1 MPALHCSE
9 LHCIIASHCM
19 HCIAQVALKTVV
31 ADFSTFEIIKMQ
43 GNTKERAPMKA
54 GPFGKIVADFPDGSE
69 TVDYANLM
77 LEPKPVQKKKKKQ
90 KTNKTKKHVL
100 KRPAVC
106 KKPAAAAAAPATEDE
121 EEGEEEEGEED
132 EEEEVDED
140 EWVPGAFEAPAALAL
155 PSAPVPLAAAPE
167 DCFDCMQCN

>member
-43 GNTKERAPMKA
+43 GNTEERAPMKA
-54 GPFGKIVADFPDGSE
+54 GPFGKIVADFPDGPE
-69 TVDYANLM
+69 TVDYANLL
-77 LEPKPVQKKKKKQ
+77 LEPKPVQKKPAA
-90 KTNKTKKHVL
+90 NKHVL

-106 KKPAAAAAAPATEDE
+106 KKPAAAAAAPPTEDE
-121 EEGEEEEGEED
+121 EEGEEEEGDED
-132 EEEEVDED
+132 EEEELDDGGSDRE
-140 EWVPGAFEAPAALAL
+140 FEAPAALAL
-155 PSAPVPLAAAPE
+155 PSAPVPLPAAPQ

>member
-1 MPALHCSE
+1 
-9 LHCIIASHCM
+9 M

-43 GNTKERAPMKA
+43 GNTEERAPMKA

-90 KTNKTKKHVL
+90 KKKKNKKKKTNKTKKHVL

-106 KKPAAAAAAPATEDE
+106 KKPAAAAAATATEDEEEGEE

-155 PSAPVPLAAAPE
+155 PSVPVPLAAAPE

>member
-1 MPALHCSE
+1 
-9 LHCIIASHCM
+9 M

-43 GNTKERAPMKA
+43 GNTEERAPMKA

-77 LEPKPVQKKKKKQ
+77 LEPKPVQKKKKKKNKKK

-106 KKPAAAAAAPATEDE
+106 KKPAAAAAATATEDEEEGEE

-155 PSAPVPLAAAPE
+155 PSVPVPLAAAPE

>member
-1 MPALHCSE
+1 
-9 LHCIIASHCM
+9 M

-43 GNTKERAPMKA
+43 GNTEERAPMKA

-106 KKPAAAAAAPATEDE
+106 KKQQQQQLRLLLRLRTKRKERRKKVTRMRKKRWMM
-121 EEGEEEEGEED
+121 EGLKESLKHQQHLLCQAHQFL
-132 EEEEVDED
+132 
-140 EWVPGAFEAPAALAL
+140 WQQRQRIALIACSVIKSVINIIL
-155 PSAPVPLAAAPE
+155 IKIT
-167 DCFDCMQCN
+167 N

>member
-1 MPALHCSE
+1 
-9 LHCIIASHCM
+9 M

-43 GNTKERAPMKA
+43 GNTEERAPMKA

-77 LEPKPVQKKKKKQ
+77 LEPKPVQKQKKKTKE
-90 KTNKTKKHVL
+90 TKKHVL

-106 KKPAAAAAAPATEDE
+106 KKTAAAAAAPATEDE
-121 EEGEEEEGEED
+121 EEGEEEEGDED
-132 EEEEVDED
+132 EEEEVDDGGFEG
-140 EWVPGAFEAPAALAL
+140 EFEAPAALAL

>member
-1 MPALHCSE
+1 
-9 LHCIIASHCM
+9 M

-43 GNTKERAPMKA
+43 GNTEERAPMKA

-69 TVDYANLM
+69 TVDNANLM
-77 LEPKPVQKKKKKQ
+77 LEPKPVQKKKKKKQ

-100 KRPAVC
+100 KRLAVC

-121 EEGEEEEGEED
+121 EEGEEEDGDED
-132 EEEEVDED
+132 EEEEVDDGGFEG
-140 EWVPGAFEAPAALAL
+140 EFEAPAALAL
-155 PSAPVPLAAAPE
+155 PSVPVPLAAAPE

>member
-1 MPALHCSE
+1 
-9 LHCIIASHCM
+9 M

-43 GNTKERAPMKA
+43 GNTEERAPMKA

-77 LEPKPVQKKKKKQ
+77 LEPKPVQKKKKKNKKKENKKK

-106 KKPAAAAAAPATEDE
+106 KKPAAAAAATATEDEEEGEE